1 MQRAAD
7 IRAAAL
13 GLTNEEKL
21 ELATELLDSVEGQ
34 PDAEWERAWVEE
46 IERRVSAAR
55 SGTPGALW
63 EEVRAR
69 LLSRFA
75 R

>member
-1 MQRAAD
+1 MSPVAQV
-7 IRAAAL
+7 RAAAL
-13 GLTNEEKL
+13 LLTEQERL

-46 IERRVSAAR
+46 IERRVAAAR
-55 SGTPGALW
+55 AGGAPAAPW
-63 EEVRAR
+63 SEVRAR
-69 LLSRFA
+69 MLA

>member
-1 MQRAAD
+1 MSWPQR
-7 IRAAAL
+7 
-13 GLTNEEKL
+13 
-21 ELATELLDSVEGQ
+21 LLDSVEGQ

-55 SGTPGALW
+55 PDPPGAPW

-69 LLSRFA
+69 LLTRFA